1 MCQSIW
7 THSLA
12 LSVNGDSVTYLA
24 SVGVKYIPK
33 EVKNFIGNKNIITN
47 IYRIQANDSVMCG
60 YFSFGFIDILQED
73 KNLLDYTSI
82 FSSL

>member
-1 MCQSIW
+1 M
-7 THSLA
+7 T
-12 LSVNGDSVTYLA
+12 SVNQYELILSLYGDSATYLA

-82 FSSL
+82 FSSI

>member
-1 MCQSIW
+1 M
-7 THSLA
+7 
-12 LSVNGDSVTYLA
+12 NGDSATYLA

-47 IYRIQANDSVMCG
+47 IYRIQVNDSVMCG

-82 FSSL
+82 FSSI